1 MKKMLWAV
9 ALLAALP
16 AAAQPNSAAGATSG
30 TALHQR
36 YCDKLRVSAVA
47 YVQFVRRLAPI
58 YGYTYADFAPSHPG
72 AAVKADCRVPGER
85 VAAVQ
90 RLLQASAAPAR
101 P

>member
-1 MKKMLWAV
+1 MKKTLLLA
-9 ALLAALP
+9 ALLATLP
-16 AAAQPNSAAGATSG
+16 AAAQASAASDPTAG

-36 YCDKLRVSAVA
+36 YCDKLRAGAVE

-58 YGYTYADFAPSHPG
+58 YGYTYADFAPAYPG
-72 AAVKADCRVPGER
+72 APVKADCRVPGER
-85 VAAVQ
+85 LAAVR

>member
-1 MKKMLWAV
+1 MKKTLLLA

-16 AAAQPNSAAGATSG
+16 AAAQATASGATSG

-36 YCDKLRVSAVA
+36 YCDKLRQGAVE

-72 AAVKADCRVPGER
+72 APVKADCRVPRER